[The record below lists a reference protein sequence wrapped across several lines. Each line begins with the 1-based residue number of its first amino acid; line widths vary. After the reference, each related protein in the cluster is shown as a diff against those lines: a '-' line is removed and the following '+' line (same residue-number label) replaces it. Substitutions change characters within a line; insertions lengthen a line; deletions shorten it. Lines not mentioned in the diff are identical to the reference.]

1 MRALPE
7 GVGAVISLCRSAP
20 CCARRSGRGRVV
32 HSPRFS
38 LAKPARLC
46 DIAAYKL
53 YWSMCRLTAT
63 RVVVMCAACAA
74 YERLAALFGVSKLGW
89 SVCRLTATRVVGWVR
104 RLRGL

>member
-1 MRALPE
+1 MISLWWSVDLALPE
-7 GVGAVISLCRSAP
+7 RALLRSP
-20 CCARRSGRGRVV
+20 LGSRTQV

-46 DIAAYKL
+46 DITAYGQN
-53 YWSMCRLTAT
+53 WSVCRLSAT

-74 YERLAALFGVSKLGW
+74 YVFRRGRSGLECVSPDGDQ
-89 SVCRLTATRVVGWVR
+89 SSGEVR